1 MTHQLNFKYLYQYK
15 NTEKGIV
22 FPLELVQGEN
32 RVVLTARLDTG
43 ASHCIFQ
50 RGYGEALGLEIES
63 GIREDFSTVTGNFVA
78 YGHEVSLV
86 MLNFPELSIET
97 TVYFAADYNFRRDV
111 VGRQGWLDR
120 LKIALIDYDTKLF
133 LTKYDDE

>member
-1 MTHQLNFKYLYQYK
+1 MTHKLNFKYLYQYK

-22 FPLELVQGEN
+22 FPIELVQGEN

-50 RGYGEALGLEIES
+50 RGFGEALGLEIES

-86 MLNFPELSIET
+86 MLNFPELFIET

-120 LKIALIDYDTKLF
+120 LKIALIDYDAKLF

>member
-1 MTHQLNFKYLYQYK
+1 MTHQLNFKYVYRYK

-50 RGYGEALGLEIES
+50 RGFGEALGLEIES

-86 MLNFPELSIET
+86 MLNFPELSIDT
-97 TVYFAADYNFRRDV
+97 TVYFAADYNFSRDV

-120 LKIALIDYDTKLF
+120 LKIALIDYDAKLF